1 MVRVTEELA
10 LAPEHVTLY
19 YANDP
24 LQGHLPVLV
33 FHGASTTAN
42 YTHNSSRIQIHVFSP
57 AGYQSYPRLT
67 VQPNSPFYSVV
78 SHLPRELQG
87 DETWRGIAFGL
98 FKYFAE
104 LPDVVKNHLKK
115 QYPST
120 RGHRPGSGPTL
131 FSEQHAAD
139 LAKSMIKSDNTADVI
154 NTLSSALQTQHVS
167 NVDID
172 LVLPPGA
179 IIPLNNDELEEVP
192 DDEDDILDPT
202 LRQYGMYTPLVRLWG
217 EPVFLPTS
225 KLRRAPSK
233 PSSLNRGKSF
243 SRDQKEDLKMKLAEL
258 VDTEERYVAKVED
271 LVENIAEDFRKCARN
286 RSRESISP
294 TEEEVD
300 KLFPKSAD
308 RILELNT
315 AFMQELRKV
324 LTDTEEVDLVA
335 PQEGVARLG
344 TSAKSKDPSGALSVA
359 RLFLEWFPKFT
370 DSYQNYIRASQN
382 FPTLLNGFL
391 DKQSSFR
398 QRVAQTGEQTIRSAL
413 IEPVQRL
420 PRYSLL
426 IDQIVGCL
434 PITHPALQLMLKA
447 RDIITNICSMD
458 EPMVDKPHVTNR
470 LRNMVEC
477 WPLDLE
483 PQGRL
488 VLAVDYTELAPPFKP
503 DAPMMGVHDSSG
515 ILLLFSDCV
524 VLVSKKSVTSSTGK
538 ELVREIDRPS
548 PAGLLASMTNAA
560 GGPGSY
566 DLVFTGWQ
574 HLADV
579 RFTESADGRL
589 MWMTSTQEMRAAYTS
604 DLGIG
609 KGITSRCLILQE
621 AFEGRAGKL
630 SEEIVKA
637 RVEGR
642 FSESERETPVWTIR
656 TARMPENN
664 LGLHAAVFSEAAE
677 QLVEGRREPAS
688 IRIVIDNDRGTKG
701 HPVGHYGVE
710 IVTEVRTGDLRRI
723 RMSSLGL
730 NGKQYTDDVALEDFI
745 PTLSRRGKSNSHFD
759 SCLAA
764 NPCNSHPT
772 SQQPEQ
778 YCQSTSCPC
787 SCFLL
792 HQDWEEPFIQ
802 HEGGEDKVFPLIISC
817 QDALEF
823 PWRQYP

>member
-10 LAPEHVTLY
+10 LAPEHVNLY
-19 YANDP
+19 YSNDP
-24 LQGHLPVLV
+24 LLGHLPVLV

-42 YTHNSSRIQIHVFSP
+42 YTQNSSRIQVHVFSP

-67 VQPNSPFYSVV
+67 IQPNSPFYSVV
-78 SHLPRELQG
+78 NYLPRELQG

-104 LPDVVKNHLKK
+104 LPEAIKSHLNKT
-115 QYPST
+115 YPTT
-120 RGHRPGSGPTL
+120 RGHRPGSGPSL

-139 LAKSMIKSDNTADVI
+139 LAKSMVKSDNTADVI
-154 NTLSSALQTQHVS
+154 NTLSGALQTQHIS

-179 IIPLNNDELEEVP
+179 IIPLNDDELEEVP

-225 KLRRAPSK
+225 KLRRAPSRPNSMNK
-233 PSSLNRGKSF
+233 GKSF
-243 SRDQKEDLKMKLAEL
+243 SKDQREDLRMKLLEL
-258 VDTEERYVAKVED
+258 LETEERYVAKVED
-271 LVENIAEDFRKCARN
+271 LVKNLAEGFRKCARD
-286 RSRESISP
+286 RSSESISP
-294 TEEEVD
+294 DEDEVN

-308 RILELNT
+308 SILELNS
-315 AFMQELRKV
+315 AFMQELRKA
-324 LTDTEEVDLVA
+324 LQETDKDDYGGSVGRT
-335 PQEGVARLG
+335 G
-344 TSAKSKDPSGALSVA
+344 TSAKTKDPSGALSVA

-370 DSYQNYIRASQN
+370 DSYQDYIRASQN

-434 PITHPALQLMLKA
+434 PITHPALQLMLRA
-447 RDIITNICSMD
+447 RDIIANICSMD
-458 EPMVDKPHVTNR
+458 EPLMDKPHVTNR

-477 WPLDLE
+477 WPVDLE

-488 VLAVDYTELAPPFKP
+488 ILAVDFAELAPPFKS
-503 DAPMMGVHDSSG
+503 DAPVLGGQDAAG

-524 VLVSKKSVTSSTGK
+524 VLVSKKSASSSTGK
-538 ELVREIDRPS
+538 ELVREIDKPS

-589 MWMTSTQEMRAAYTS
+589 LWMTSTQELRGAYTAE
-604 DLGIG
+604 LGIG
-609 KGITSRCLILQE
+609 RGVTSRCLLLE
-621 AFEGRAGKL
+621 ESFMGRAGKL
-630 SEEIVKA
+630 SEDIVKA

-642 FSESERETPVWTIR
+642 FSETERETAVWTLR

-664 LGLHAAVFSEAAE
+664 LGMHAAVFSEAAE
-677 QLVEGRREPAS
+677 QLVEGRREPAA

-710 IVTEVRTGDLRRI
+710 IVTEVRSGDLRRI
-723 RMSSLGL
+723 RMSTLGL
-730 NGKQYTDDVALEDFI
+730 NGKQYSDDIALEDFI
-745 PTLSRRGKSNSHFD
+745 PTLSRRSKHAVRNSTCSF
-759 SCLAA
+759 A
-764 NPCNSHPT
+764 NIYHSHPIA
-772 SQQPEQ
+772 QQPEQ
-778 YCQSTSCPC
+778 RSKLAPRPC
-787 SCFLL
+787 TCVLL
-792 HQDWEEPFIQ
+792 YQHWPESRIQ
-802 HEGGEDKVFPLIISC
+802 HKS
-817 QDALEF
+817 
-823 PWRQYP
+823 

>member
-1 MVRVTEELA
+1 MAMVRVTEELA
-10 LAPEHVTLY
+10 LAPEHVNLY
-19 YANDP
+19 YSNDP
-24 LQGHLPVLV
+24 LLGHLPVLV

-42 YTHNSSRIQIHVFSP
+42 YTQNSSRIQVHVFSP

-78 SHLPRELQG
+78 NHLPRELQG

-104 LPDVVKNHLKK
+104 LPEAVKSHLKK
-115 QYPST
+115 TYPTT
-120 RGHRPGSGPTL
+120 RGHRPGSGPSL
-131 FSEQHAAD
+131 FGEQHAAD
-139 LAKSMIKSDNTADVI
+139 LAKSMVKSDNTADVI
-154 NTLSSALQTQHVS
+154 NTLSGALQTQHIS

-225 KLRRAPSK
+225 KLRRAPSRPNSMNK
-233 PSSLNRGKSF
+233 GKSF
-243 SRDQKEDLKMKLAEL
+243 SKDQKEDLRMKLSEL
-258 VDTEERYVAKVED
+258 VETEERYVAKVED
-271 LVENIAEDFRKCARN
+271 LVKNLAEDFRKCARD
-286 RSRESISP
+286 RSSESISP
-294 TEEEVD
+294 TEDEVN

-308 RILELNT
+308 RILELNS
-315 AFMQELRKV
+315 AFMQELRKA
-324 LTDTEEVDLVA
+324 LQETDNDDYSGSVGRT
-335 PQEGVARLG
+335 G
-344 TSAKSKDPSGALSVA
+344 TSARAKDPSGALSVA

-370 DSYQNYIRASQN
+370 DSYQDYIRASQN
-382 FPTLLNGFL
+382 FPKLLNGFL

-434 PITHPALQLMLKA
+434 PITHPALQLMLRA

-458 EPMVDKPHVTNR
+458 EPLVDKPHVTNR

-477 WPLDLE
+477 WPVDLE

-488 VLAVDYTELAPPFKP
+488 ILAVDFAELAPPFKP
-503 DAPMMGVHDSSG
+503 DVPLLGGQDTAG
-515 ILLLFSDCV
+515 IMLLFSDCV
-524 VLVSKKSVTSSTGK
+524 VLVSKKSTSSSTGK
-538 ELVREIDRPS
+538 ELVREIDKPS

-579 RFTESADGRL
+579 RFTESVDGRL
-589 MWMTSTQEMRAAYTS
+589 LWMTSTQELRGAYTAE
-604 DLGIG
+604 LGIG
-609 KGITSRCLILQE
+609 RGVTSRCLLLQE
-621 AFEGRAGKL
+621 SFEGRAGKL
-630 SEEIVKA
+630 SEDIVKA

-642 FSESERETPVWTIR
+642 FSETERETPVWTLR

-664 LGLHAAVFSEAAE
+664 LGMHAAVFSEAAE
-677 QLVEGRREPAS
+677 QLVEGRREPAA

-710 IVTEVRTGDLRRI
+710 IVTEVRSGDLRRI
-723 RMSSLGL
+723 RMSTLGL
-730 NGKQYTDDVALEDFI
+730 NGKQYSDDIALEDFI
-745 PTLSRRGKSNSHFD
+745 PTLSRRSKRPVHSPTCSLANRYDSH
-759 SCLAA
+759 
-764 NPCNSHPT
+764 
-772 SQQPEQ
+772 
-778 YCQSTSCPC
+778 ST
-787 SCFLL
+787 
-792 HQDWEEPFIQ
+792 
-802 HEGGEDKVFPLIISC
+802 
-817 QDALEF
+817 A
-823 PWRQYP
+823 

>member
-10 LAPEHVTLY
+10 LAPEHVNLY

-24 LQGHLPVLV
+24 LLGHLPVLV

-42 YTHNSSRIQIHVFSP
+42 YTHNSSRIQIHVFGP

-78 SHLPRELQG
+78 SHLPREFQG
-87 DETWRGIAFGL
+87 DEIWRGIAFGL

-104 LPDVVKNHLKK
+104 LPDVAKNHLKK
-115 QYPST
+115 SFPAT
-120 RGHRPGSGPTL
+120 RGHRPGSAATL
-131 FSEQHAAD
+131 FGEQHAAD
-139 LAKSMIKSDNTADVI
+139 LAKSMVKSDNTADVI
-154 NTLSSALQTQHVS
+154 NTLSGALQTQHIS

-233 PSSLNRGKSF
+233 PNSLNKGKSF
-243 SRDQKEDLKMKLAEL
+243 SRDQKEDLKMKLSEL
-258 VDTEERYVAKVED
+258 VETEERYVAKVED
-271 LVENIAEDFRKCARN
+271 LVKNLAVDFRKCARD
-286 RSRESISP
+286 RSRDSFSP
-294 TEEEVD
+294 TEDEIN

-308 RILELNT
+308 RILELNS
-315 AFMQELRKV
+315 AFMHELRKA
-324 LTDTEEVDLVA
+324 LKETDEEDGGIV
-335 PQEGVARLG
+335 RMG
-344 TSAKSKDPSGALSVA
+344 TSAKAKDPSGALSVA

-370 DSYQNYIRASQN
+370 DSYQEYIRASQN
-382 FPTLLNGFL
+382 FPTLLNSFL

-434 PITHPALQLMLKA
+434 PITHPALQLMLRA

-458 EPMVDKPHVTNR
+458 EPLVDKPHVTNR

-488 VLAVDYTELAPPFKP
+488 ILAVDFAELDPPFKP
-503 DAPMMGVHDSSG
+503 DAPLRGGQDASG
-515 ILLLFSDCV
+515 IFLLFSDCV
-524 VLVSKKSVTSSTGK
+524 VLVSKKSASSSTGR

-579 RFTESADGRL
+579 RFTESEDGRFI
-589 MWMTSTQEMRAAYTS
+589 WMTSTAELRGAYTGE
-604 DLGIG
+604 LGIG
-609 KGITSRCLILQE
+609 KGVTSRCLVLQE
-621 AFEGRAGKL
+621 SFEGKAHKL
-630 SEEIVKA
+630 SEDIVKA

-642 FSESERETPVWTIR
+642 FSESERETPVWTLR
-656 TARMPENN
+656 TARMPDNN
-664 LGLHAAVFSEAAE
+664 LGMHAAVFSEAAE

-710 IVTEVRTGDLRRI
+710 IVTEVRSGDLRRI
-723 RMSSLGL
+723 RMSTLGL
-730 NGKQYTDDVALEDFI
+730 NGKQYTDDIALEDFI
-745 PTLSRRGKSNSHFD
+745 PTLSRRSKPPISSATCSIVNQYHSH
-759 SCLAA
+759 SI
-764 NPCNSHPT
+764 T
-772 SQQPEQ
+772 QQPEQ
-778 YCQSTSCPC
+778 HCQSPSRPRTCVV
-787 SCFLL
+787 L
-792 HQDWEEPFIQ
+792 HQNCTKSLFQ
-802 HEGGEDKVFPLIISC
+802 HEG
-817 QDALEF
+817 
-823 PWRQYP
+823 